1 MFRTDELL
9 VATGGK
15 LIAKGAIDSFAGVST
30 DSRTIKKG
38 YVFIAIK
45 GDNFDGHDF
54 IQEALKKGASCI
66 ICSSGYVSIAA
77 RGITYIQVKDTVSA
91 LGDIASFHRKRFNIP
106 VIAVTGSNGK
116 TTTKE
121 MVAKVF
127 SYRMNVL
134 KNEGTQNNHI
144 GVPLTLL
151 NLNKNHRMAVLEL
164 GTNHPGEIAYLAKMC
179 SADIGVITNIGPSHL
194 EFLTDLQGVLDEKC
208 SLASFLN
215 RPSMVIFNGD
225 DVLLKRKFSYSMKK
239 PLSVSFGTAKTCDYR
254 FTNVCLQDNFLK
266 FKVGSNSYILNSIA
280 RHNIYNALAAIS
292 VGRIFGMPHG
302 IIKKALADFNF
313 PKGRMSMVRLD
324 NLILLDDSYNSNPLS
339 LKSAINTLAEYKN
352 KGRKILIIGDMLEL
366 GRLAQEDFHSEAGE
380 HASKVCDII
389 ITVGRLSRFAASAA
403 QRCGFDRGNIFSCES
418 SDEVKEIFV
427 NKINAS
433 ANDVV
438 LVKGSRAMKM
448 EKIFQG

>member
-15 LIAKGAIDSFAGVST
+15 LITKGGIDSFAGVST

-38 YVFIAIK
+38 HVFIAIK

-54 IQEALKKGASCI
+54 IPEALKKGASCI
-66 ICSSGYVSIAA
+66 ISGSGYASIPAK
-77 RGITYIQVKDTVSA
+77 GITYIQVKDTVSA
-91 LGDIASFHRKRFNIP
+91 LGGIASFHRRRFNIP

-121 MVAKVF
+121 MIAKVF

-134 KNEGTQNNHI
+134 KNEGTHNNHM

-151 NLNKNHRMAVLEL
+151 NLNKNHHMAVLEL

-179 SADIGVITNIGPSHL
+179 LADIGVITNVGPSHL

-208 SLASFLN
+208 SLVNFLSD
-215 RPSMVIFNGD
+215 PSIIVFNGD
-225 DVLLKRKFSYSMKK
+225 DELLKRKFYYSREK
-239 PLSVSFGTAKTCDYR
+239 PMAVSFGKTKTCDYR
-254 FTNVCLQDNFLK
+254 STNVCLQDNLLK
-266 FKVGSNSYILNSIA
+266 FKVGSNHYVLKSVA

-292 VGRIFGMPHG
+292 LGRIFGMPHG
-302 IIKKALADFNF
+302 LIKKALSDFNF
-313 PKGRMSMVRLD
+313 PKGRMSMVKLD
-324 NLILLDDSYNSNPLS
+324 KLILLDDSYNSNPLS
-339 LKSAINTLAEYKN
+339 LKNAINTLAEYKN

-366 GRLAQEDFHSEAGE
+366 GKGAQEDFHSEAGE

-389 ITVGRLSRFAASAA
+389 ITVGRLSKFTASAA
-403 QRCGFDRGNIFSCES
+403 QRCGFDRENIFSCNS
-418 SDEVKEIFV
+418 SDEAREIFI
-427 NKINAS
+427 NKIS
-433 ANDVV
+433 GSSNDVV

-448 EKIFQG
+448 ENIFRE